1 MFNKS
6 IIFLLSIL
14 PLTVLSQDQSPL
26 SSQKKIRP
34 LSINVSMIIIDDDN
48 SYTGNVFDWSNWS
61 TTNVPSKLSVAT
73 YFNENLSLEASGG
86 FANLFHNTERYKSPF
101 RYSFF
106 DINLK
111 LGTNL
116 KYSTSRT
123 SRNKKKVANL
133 YLIGGTGVQNITTLK
148 EKTNQSL
155 NIGFGLDVFILEN
168 FLSINAQSLGKFGI
182 NYKPD
187 SSRGNVILHTAGISF
202 HNGGI
207 WRKFRDKKKKK
218 VVDY

>member
-1 MFNKS
+1 MNRL
-6 IIFLLSIL
+6 ITFLLTIL
-14 PLTVLSQDQSPL
+14 PLTALSQDQSPL

-34 LSINVSMIIIDDDN
+34 LSINLSMVMIDDDN

-61 TTNVPSKLSVAT
+61 TTNVPSKLSVST

-86 FANLFHNTERYKSPF
+86 FASLFHNTERYKSPF
-101 RYSFF
+101 RYEFF
-106 DINLK
+106 DVNLK
-111 LGTNL
+111 LGANL
-116 KYSTSRT
+116 KYSTSGL
-123 SRNKKKVANL
+123 SRDKKKVVSL
-133 YLIGGTGVQNITTLK
+133 YLIGGTGIQHISTLV

-155 NIGFGLDVFILEN
+155 NIGFGIDVFILEN
-168 FLSINAQSLGKFGI
+168 FLSINAQSLGKFGV
-182 NYKPD
+182 NYKED